1 MSLFTGT
8 QRQYYDNSYEI
19 TVTSAIN
26 SAGYITLP
34 FSPLPSTEADF
45 DVFINGTEQANNT
58 YVYSIPGSQNE
69 GRLTFDVSPAVGNVI
84 LVKQITFDENLGNY
98 QYIKIDDIINNFIIN
113 YVGEDKLIPKVKRTD
128 IAFHVQRGMQEFSY
142 DTLRSEKSQEIEI
155 PPSLKMKLPHDYVNY
170 VKLTWKDTSGIER
183 VIYPAIKTSNPKAI
197 LQNNNYDYLFNS
209 DNTLLE
215 AFESNTWA
223 TYKEQGDGN
232 ETEAD
237 TNQNAV
243 DQVLAEGRRYGLEP
257 SFSQGNGVF
266 YIDNAKGFIHFS
278 SDLNTKTI
286 TLKYISDGV
295 ATEAEK
301 IIHKFAE
308 DAIYKYVAHAILSAR
323 SLVPEYLVA
332 RFKKEKFAAIRKA
345 KLRLSNLKA
354 EELSQVLR
362 NKSKVIK
369 H

>member
-8 QRQYYDNSYEI
+8 QRQYYDNSQQR
-19 TVTSAIN
+19 TASAN
-26 SAGYITLP
+26 QTAFTFN
-34 FSPLPSTEADF
+34 FSPAPASASDF
-45 DVFINGTEQANNT
+45 DIFVNGSEVSASTYSYNNNVVT
-58 YVYSIPGSQNE
+58 FSS
-69 GRLTFDVSPAVGNVI
+69 GRAAGDIVVL
-84 LVKQITFDENLGNY
+84 KQKGLSEELGNY
-98 QYIKIDDIINNFIIN
+98 QYIKIDDIVNNFIIN

-183 VIYPAIKTSNPKAI
+183 IIYPAIKTSNPKAL
-197 LQNNNYDYLFNS
+197 LQDSEFDYLFNS

-215 AFESNTWA
+215 ASESNTWA

-243 DQVLAEGRRYGLEP
+243 DQVLAEGRRYGLDP

-266 YIDNAKGFIHFS
+266 YIDNTKGFIHFS

>member
-1 MSLFTGT
+1 MSLFTGN
-8 QRQYYDNSYEI
+8 QRQYYDNSQEI
-19 TVTSAIN
+19 VASAN
-26 SAGYITLP
+26 QTAFTFN
-34 FSPLPSTEADF
+34 FSPAPATASDF
-45 DVFINGTEQANNT
+45 DIFVNGSEVSASTYSYNNNVVT
-58 YVYSIPGSQNE
+58 FSS
-69 GRLTFDVSPAVGNVI
+69 GRAAGDIVVLKQVTFS
-84 LVKQITFDENLGNY
+84 EELGNY
-98 QYIKIDDIINNFIIN
+98 QYININDIINNFIIN

-142 DTLRSEKSQEIEI
+142 DTLKSEKSQEIEI

-183 VIYPAIKTSNPKAI
+183 VIYPAIKTSNPKAL
-197 LQNNNYDYLFNS
+197 LQDGSYNYLFNS

-215 AFESNTWA
+215 ASESDTWS
-223 TYKEQGDGN
+223 TYKAQGDGN

-266 YIDNAKGFIHFS
+266 YIDNTRGFIHFS

>member
-8 QRQYYDNSYEI
+8 QRQYYDNSQQR
-19 TVTSAIN
+19 TA
-26 SAGYITLP
+26 SAGQTAFTFNFSPAPSTASDFDIFVNGSEVSASTYGYSNNVVTFTSGNEKSAGDVITLKQKT
-34 FSPLPSTEADF
+34 FSE
-45 DVFINGTEQANNT
+45 E
-58 YVYSIPGSQNE
+58 
-69 GRLTFDVSPAVGNVI
+69 
-84 LVKQITFDENLGNY
+84 LGNY

-113 YVGEDKLIPKVKRTD
+113 YVGEDKLIPKIKRTD
-128 IAFHVQRGMQEFSY
+128 VSFHVQRGMQEFSY

-170 VKLTWKDTSGIER
+170 VKLSWKDTSGIER
-183 VIYPAIKTSNPKAI
+183 VIYPAIKTSNPKAL
-197 LQNNNYDYLFNS
+197 LQDGSYDYLFNS

-215 AFESNTWA
+215 ASESNTWS
-223 TYKEQGDGN
+223 TYKAQGDGN

-266 YIDNAKGFIHFS
+266 YIDNTRGFVHFS

-301 IIHKFAE
+301 IIHKLAE

-323 SLVPEYLVA
+323 TLVPEYLVA

>member
-1 MSLFTGT
+1 MSLFTGN
-8 QRQYYDNSYEI
+8 QRQYYDNSQEI
-19 TVTSAIN
+19 VASAN
-26 SAGYITLP
+26 QTAFTFN
-34 FSPLPSTEADF
+34 FSPAPATASDF
-45 DVFINGTEQANNT
+45 DIFVNGSEVSASTYSYNNNVVT
-58 YVYSIPGSQNE
+58 FSS
-69 GRLTFDVSPAVGNVI
+69 GRAVGDIVV
-84 LVKQITFDENLGNY
+84 LKQITFSEELGNY
-98 QYIKIDDIINNFIIN
+98 QYININDIINNFIIN

-142 DTLRSEKSQEIEI
+142 DTLKSEKSQEIEI

-183 VIYPAIKTSNPKAI
+183 VIYPAIKTSNPKAL
-197 LQNNNYDYLFNS
+197 LQDGNYNYLFNS

-215 AFESNTWA
+215 ASESDTWS
-223 TYKEQGDGN
+223 TYKAQGDGN

-266 YIDNAKGFIHFS
+266 YIDNTRGFIHFS

>member
-8 QRQYYDNSYEI
+8 QRQYYDNSQQI
-19 TVTSAIN
+19 TASAN
-26 SAGYITLP
+26 QTAFTFT
-34 FSPLPSTEADF
+34 FSPAPASASDF
-45 DVFINGTEQANNT
+45 DIFVNGSEVSASTYSYNNNVVT
-58 YVYSIPGSQNE
+58 FSS
-69 GRLTFDVSPAVGNVI
+69 GRAAGDIVVL
-84 LVKQITFDENLGNY
+84 KQKGFSEELGNY
-98 QYIKIDDIINNFIIN
+98 QYIKIDDIVNNFIIN

-128 IAFHVQRGMQEFSY
+128 IVFHVQRGMQEFSY

-183 VIYPAIKTSNPKAI
+183 IIYPAIKTSNPKAL
-197 LQNNNYDYLFNS
+197 LQDTEFDYLFNS

-215 AFESNTWA
+215 ASESNTWA

-243 DQVLAEGRRYGLEP
+243 DQVLAEGRRYGLDP

-266 YIDNAKGFIHFS
+266 YIDNVRGFIHFS